1 MRRRHLPRFLP
12 RRRPWTDRPLPAS
25 THRIEITY
33 LQQFVLETVQKLF
46 IAVFALMAALPSSA
60 ATRFVAPLADAQAI
74 GPQLLQVETDAPSVD
89 RVDFFVDGILAGV
102 SRSAPWRIAFDFG
115 TSLDARSLEAKVW
128 TGGFTAFETASV
140 TTAALTASESIDVD
154 LVEVP
159 LRLRSARAVRPSD
172 IRIRENG
179 VEQTIREV
187 LRERP
192 AAHFAFVVDRSL
204 SMTGGKLNAALA
216 AIEEGLAHL
225 RPGDTASLVFF
236 NHLVAQAQP
245 IAAGAAL
252 TDAIPSPSGGTSLRD
267 ALASVVT
274 SDRTYAIVVTD
285 GGDRN
290 SELTDEEALRR
301 ISGTKTIVNAIV
313 LGSSHTRF
321 LDRASANTG
330 GSVVSATKA
339 TVASALARMLEDINS
354 RYLVVYQSTSS
365 ARGWR
370 SIDVRAQ
377 RRAIQVVSARKGY
390 YAR

>member
-1 MRRRHLPRFLP
+1 M
-12 RRRPWTDRPLPAS
+12 
-25 THRIEITY
+25 
-33 LQQFVLETVQKLF
+33 QKLLVAIF
-46 IAVFALMAALPSSA
+46 TLLAAVPSTG
-60 ATRFVAPLADAQAI
+60 ATRFVAPLAGSQAI
-74 GPQLLQVETDAPSVD
+74 GPQLLQIETDLPSID
-89 RVDFFVDGILAGV
+89 RVDFFVDGVLAGV
-102 SRSAPWRIAFDFG
+102 SRSAPWRIAYDFG
-115 TSLDARSLEAKVW
+115 TSLAARQVEAKVW
-128 TGGFTAFETASV
+128 TGGFAESETTTL
-140 TTAALTASESIDVD
+140 TTAALTAGESIDVD

-159 LRLRSARAVRPSD
+159 VRVRSSRPVRARD
-172 IRIRENG
+172 LRIRENG

-204 SMTGGKLNAALA
+204 SMNDGKLAAALE
-216 AIEEGLAHL
+216 AIEQSLAHL
-225 RPGDTASLVFF
+225 RPGDTASLVYF
-236 NHLVAQAQP
+236 NHLVARPQQ
-245 IAAGAAL
+245 IARGDHLSGAA
-252 TDAIPSPSGGTSLRD
+252 PSPSGGTSLRD

-321 LDRASANTG
+321 LDRAAANTG
-330 GSVVSATKA
+330 GSVVGASKA
-339 TVASALARMLEDINS
+339 TVSTALARMLEDINS
-354 RYLVVYQSTSS
+354 RYLAVYQSNA
-365 ARGWR
+365 ARGGWR

-377 RRAIQVVSARKGY
+377 KRGIEIVSARKGY